1 MNKKKPFFQFYGTR
15 SKFVYY
21 NDLQNTYPDIYNKII
36 SEKLSHTAN
45 HNSKMKNIAQNM
57 FHMASIEGLKE
68 IALLQ
73 KFFNVG
79 NLGLN
84 TNNMYSSDIGIKIVN
99 AINTALQFKETYER
113 HLTRIVG
120 KNGEG
125 KGHAKITAAQFF
137 ANYFSDNFYK
147 IVSSTLNGID
157 PSQYT
162 LEQLGEI
169 LFSDENINKALSQTF
184 FESLKNSGDWSAK
197 DDKHGYQELFSAIE
211 KFNKEELLRE
221 VSQAYHLDEL
231 KSRLMKSL
239 ESTERAE
246 SIFSGRKSGR
256 AYIKTSLKE
265 STTAKGTLAEIMG
278 EKGVSAIVS
287 GLQSG
292 GAKIRYASK
301 VIGKAGGKADIV
313 MTFNLDMSQ
322 IIDIVNKH
330 YANREE
336 TVSAYKQLNNYLSK
350 MNDGFVVYTNAKDYS
365 LMKDSGKGGYF
376 FQGFSAGA
384 PISLGSL
391 EGVIAN
397 TPGGSAD
404 IIGQIMST
412 MDGAIY
418 SDRIDE
424 LEKELCSKMA
434 YLLFDDVLTIGK
446 TTPAS
451 GKAIHLLLLDGVY
464 IPLSYLFFLM
474 AQAIEEVTEDPDDI
488 LKVTISPGSIAFPNP
503 PWGPGK
509 WSEQK
514 NIAYSQIKISA
525 IFLRNFA
532 NIVSGLRQ

>member
-1 MNKKKPFFQFYGTR
+1 
-15 SKFVYY
+15 
-21 NDLQNTYPDIYNKII
+21 
-36 SEKLSHTAN
+36 
-45 HNSKMKNIAQNM
+45 
-57 FHMASIEGLKE
+57 
-68 IALLQ
+68 
-73 KFFNVG
+73 
-79 NLGLN
+79 
-84 TNNMYSSDIGIKIVN
+84 
-99 AINTALQFKETYER
+99 
-113 HLTRIVG
+113 
-120 KNGEG
+120 
-125 KGHAKITAAQFF
+125 
-137 ANYFSDNFYK
+137 
-147 IVSSTLNGID
+147 
-157 PSQYT
+157 
-162 LEQLGEI
+162 
-169 LFSDENINKALSQTF
+169 
-184 FESLKNSGDWSAK
+184 
-197 DDKHGYQELFSAIE
+197 
-211 KFNKEELLRE
+211 
-221 VSQAYHLDEL
+221 
-231 KSRLMKSL
+231 
-239 ESTERAE
+239 
-246 SIFSGRKSGR
+246 
-256 AYIKTSLKE
+256 
-265 STTAKGTLAEIMG
+265 
-278 EKGVSAIVS
+278 
-287 GLQSG
+287 
-292 GAKIRYASK
+292 
-301 VIGKAGGKADIV
+301 

-322 IIDIVNKH
+322 IIDIVDKH

-336 TVSAYKQLNNYLSK
+336 TVNAYKQLNNYLSK

-365 LMKDSGKGGYF
+365 LVKDSGKGGYF

-384 PISLGSL
+384 PISLSSL

-446 TTPAS
+446 TTPAP

-488 LKVTISPGSIAFPNP
+488 FKVTISPGSIAFPNP

-532 NIVSGLRQ
+532 SVVSGLR